1 MNAVLFRMM
10 GGFSVA
16 LGVVLSA
23 LLAAPDSARAD
34 AEMEV
39 EGDLEVA
46 GQVKV
51 GTDTVSAGHIAH
63 FKGRVLAENEAT
75 AELDERNHGVSVWKD
90 LAYGI
95 EAHYSNSSWQT
106 AVFGRKYSGVSYDNT
121 ALTFGAYDGDETEQQ
136 NFYHYMTIRNNGEVG
151 IGTET
156 PVEMLDVQ
164 GVLAMKTQG
173 TTDPDSSIGYAKLY
187 AKGLFNVEMYAM
199 DKDENVTQ
207 LTSHK
212 DPRDF
217 APDLQGTSFG
227 DPEVALPFSFHH
239 TNAYIGK
246 GAVVDLA
253 AVVRD
258 LEAMTGKSYTTHY
271 DLPSASP
278 ERLLA
283 RYPWIEIPIEEAWEE
298 YEAMVPERTTAYD
311 YNLDEQTVYLVEVP
325 TGGDS
330 EVGTGILKR
339 RLKENV
345 RFEPETGKFLR
356 RPTATEIPQGATP
369 DLPAW
374 IADRLPPE

>member
-1 MNAVLFRMM
+1 MFGWTLKT
-10 GGFSVA
+10 GGVA
-16 LGVVLSA
+16 LFAWYFLRAFAGYEAFADPVLEVNADMEISGVVKKTLKVGESGS
-23 LLAAPDSARAD
+23 PNFISGNN
-34 AEMEV
+34 
-39 EGDLEVA
+39 GDLYVKDQLEVD
-46 GQVKV
+46 G
-51 GTDTVSAGHIAH
+51 
-63 FKGRVLAENEAT
+63 
-75 AELDERNHGVSVWKD
+75 GVSVKGS
-90 LAYGI
+90 LLNVQTGG
-95 EAHYSNSSWQT
+95 NSVGVNVT
-106 AVFGRKYSGVSYDNT
+106 ASG
-121 ALTFGAYDGDETEQQ
+121 
-136 NFYHYMTIRNNGEVG
+136 G
-151 IGTET
+151 IGTLMLGGDFAIQKVSSSPWEESDYAKFFSKVSGSY
-156 PVEMLDVQ
+156 VEMF
-164 GVLAMKTQG
+164 VL
-173 TTDPDSSIGYAKLY
+173 
-187 AKGLFNVEMYAM
+187 
-199 DKDENVTQ
+199 DENANETQ
-207 LTSHK
+207 LSSHA

-217 APDLQGTSFG
+217 APDLQGSSFG

-339 RLKENV
+339 PLKENV

-356 RPTATEIPQGATP
+356 RPTAAEIPPDSAP
-369 DLPAW
+369 DLPTW
-374 IADRLPPE
+374 IADRLASE